1 MNLVFLIT
9 IVVEDFSNQ
18 RTPHQLRVSM
28 FDLKQEWHRRV
39 IRTICLFKTVVTIRM
54 LLNVFFLSF
63 ETQTKEVFQKLG
75 RGADSEIST
84 SDQQMFLSAQ
94 VWVQLIKEQL

>member
-9 IVVEDFSNQ
+9 IVVEDFPNQ

-39 IRTICLFKTVVTIRM
+39 TRTICLFKTVGTIRM
-54 LLNVFFLSF
+54 LLNVFLSF
-63 ETQTKEVFQKLG
+63 ETQTKEVFKSLAAGQSAKFLHL
-75 RGADSEIST
+75 T
-84 SDQQMFLSAQ
+84 SRCS
-94 VWVQLIKEQL
+94 